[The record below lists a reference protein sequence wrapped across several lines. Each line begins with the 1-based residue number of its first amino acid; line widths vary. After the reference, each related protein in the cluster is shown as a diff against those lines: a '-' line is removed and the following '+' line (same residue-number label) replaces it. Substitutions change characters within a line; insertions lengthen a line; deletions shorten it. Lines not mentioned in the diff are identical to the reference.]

1 MPTLSS
7 REAMADE
14 DVVLITQLPS
24 DSWFEGFVV
33 RPNGKVLVTRLDK
46 PELYTFDP
54 QDQDTEP
61 RPIHTFSEHNSLV
74 NLTSIP
80 GYDDEYYLLASTADL
95 EVITQKDVWAYRVA
109 FGDDD
114 SLPPKVTRLTKV
126 EEEGYIVGILAITDR
141 IALLTDAKSGK
152 LFHLDIGTG
161 KKTTFVDDERMKHS
175 DLKYFFGIN
184 RVRIVGDFLYFTNTC
199 AGTLSRMAIEVD
211 TEHKDVGIRAIGAVS
226 SVIDGMPA
234 HIDGLAI
241 SANQSHAYVASQ
253 VDGKLHRIEIDP
265 ETGVGTSTV
274 ILGSLDSPTG
284 LNLVE
289 GTSEGKKPK
298 LFIICCG
305 EIEVAWTVSEVDPW
319 KEIRDLNAALT
330 VVSVTE
336 QVVTTTIAI

>member
-1 MPTLSS
+1 
-7 REAMADE
+7 MADE

-24 DSWFEGFVV
+24 DAWFEGFVV

-61 RPIHTFSEHNSLV
+61 RPISTFSEHNSLV
-74 NLTSIP
+74 NLSLIP

-95 EVITQKDVWAYRVA
+95 EAISQKNVWAYRIA

-114 SLPPKVTRLTKV
+114 SLPPKVTRLTEI
-126 EEEGYIVGILAITDR
+126 EEEGYIVGILAVSDR
-141 IALLTDAKSGK
+141 IALLTDAASGTI
-152 LFHLDIGTG
+152 FHLDMETG

-175 DLKYFFGIN
+175 DPKFFFGIN
-184 RVRIVGDFLYFTNTC
+184 RVRIVDDFLYFTNTG

-211 TEHKDVGIRAIGAVS
+211 TEHKDVGIRAVGPVS

-234 HIDGLAI
+234 HIDGLAV

-253 VDGKLHRIEIDP
+253 VDGKLHRIDIDP
-265 ETGVGTSTV
+265 ETGEGTSTV

-284 LNLVE
+284 LSLVE
-289 GTSEGKKPK
+289 RATELKHPT

-305 EIEVAWTVSEVDPW
+305 EIEVAWTVNEVDDPW

-330 VVSVTE
+330 VVSITE
-336 QVVTTTIAI
+336 QVVTTNITI